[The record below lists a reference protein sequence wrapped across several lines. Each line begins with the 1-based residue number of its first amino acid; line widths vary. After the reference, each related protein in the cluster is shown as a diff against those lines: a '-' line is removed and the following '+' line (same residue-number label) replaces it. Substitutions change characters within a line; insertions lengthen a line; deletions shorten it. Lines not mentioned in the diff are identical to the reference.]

1 MSGPVVGLLGIGAM
15 FCILFFLRIPAA
27 FVMTLVG
34 FVGIALVT
42 SIDAAFSIVGTEM
55 WNIFSN
61 YGLTVIPLFILV
73 GEIVHY
79 AGYNFSIY
87 DATYK
92 WFGHFRGGLAMTTIM
107 ASAAFSAIS
116 GSNTAT
122 AATMSAVA
130 IPAMKEYKYHPML
143 NAGAVSAGATLG
155 VLIPPS
161 LVLVVYGLYTGQ
173 SIGKLFFGNIIPSVI
188 LTVAIL
194 ATVAWICRLHPD
206 WGAAGPRFGWKE
218 RMKALPEAVDILVL
232 FGIIMYALFTG
243 VVTATEAAAVSC
255 FLAYAICLARRKLTW
270 KKFVDS
276 MTDTLRISCM
286 VFMIVAGAVIFARFL
301 TLTRLPFE
309 IAEWI
314 GALTLPRWMVLC
326 ADPPVL
332 HRRGVRH
339 GRARV
344 PAGVAPDLLSPGRPV
359 GLRPDLVRAGGD
371 DRDHD
376 GGHHASHRHLLLR
389 RVRHVRH
396 PAVDRFPRMLLLFPR
411 LRRFHRHPHDLPVL
425 DGDGAVRHGAVAGRR
440 DAP

>member
-1 MSGPVVGLLGIGAM
+1 MSGPVIGVLGIAAM
-15 FCILFFLRIPAA
+15 FATLFILRIPAA
-27 FVMTLVG
+27 FVMALVG
-34 FVGIALVT
+34 FSGIALVT
-42 SIDAAFSIVGTEM
+42 SIDAAFSIAGTEM

-79 AGYNFSIY
+79 AGYNFSVY

-130 IPAMKEYKYHPML
+130 IPAMKEYRYHPLL

-173 SIGKLFFGNIIPSVI
+173 SIGKLFFGNIVPSII
-188 LTVAIL
+188 LTLAIL
-194 ATVAWICRLHPD
+194 ATVACICRLHPD

-218 RMKALPEAVDILVL
+218 RFKALPETVDILVL

-255 FLAYAICLARRKLTW
+255 FLAYAICLARGKLSW
-270 KKFVDS
+270 KKFTDS
-276 MTDTLRISCM
+276 MKDTLRISCM

-309 IAEWI
+309 IAELI
-314 GALTLPRWMVLC
+314 GGLTLPRWMVLWLILLC
-326 ADPPVL
+326 YIVGGCVMDALAFLLVSLPIFYPLVLQLGYDPIWFAQAVTIVTTMGAIMPPIGICCYVVSGMSGIPL
-332 HRRGVRH
+332 TTVFRGCFYYIPAYVVSIAIIMIFPHWTVTALSDMVR
-339 GRARV
+339 
-344 PAGVAPDLLSPGRPV
+344 
-359 GLRPDLVRAGGD
+359 
-371 DRDHD
+371 
-376 GGHHASHRHLLLR
+376 
-389 RVRHVRH
+389 
-396 PAVDRFPRMLLLFPR
+396 
-411 LRRFHRHPHDLPVL
+411 
-425 DGDGAVRHGAVAGRR
+425 
-440 DAP
+440 